1 MASERKHFPKIAT
14 DHLLIIDIESVVISN
29 KASQFYGK
37 EYAYDFG
44 AMLIN
49 LNTGKPDVGSTDVMA
64 TLFDHSFEGLSYRL
78 WTAKHRPKGQ
88 EVKVEE
94 DGTIIQPEDFWAV
107 SNLKKRKKNYIE
119 LYRQG
124 KRSMSVYPMVNKWLE
139 DILKLNSR
147 IKPIVAA
154 YNIPYDAR
162 VGEAT
167 DLMEMFGGQ
176 WKPYPAGAP
185 AWLPESQA
193 DNVVDLYVIAQKA
206 LLRKVNGTGPYE
218 ELADNP
224 YCDKRLAKK
233 YEDWATRN
241 GYLTKTGRPQL
252 TAEKL
257 GWFIGNMASIGPEPH
272 TAKEDI
278 DKFERPIARWL
289 RKNRFI

>member
-1 MASERKHFPKIAT
+1 M
-14 DHLLIIDIESVVISN
+14 
-29 KASQFYGK
+29 
-37 EYAYDFG
+37 
-44 AMLIN
+44 
-49 LNTGKPDVGSTDVMA
+49 
-64 TLFDHSFEGLSYRL
+64 
-78 WTAKHRPKGQ
+78 
-88 EVKVEE
+88 
-94 DGTIIQPEDFWAV
+94 
-107 SNLKKRKKNYIE
+107 
-119 LYRQG
+119 
-124 KRSMSVYPMVNKWLE
+124 
-139 DILKLNSR
+139 
-147 IKPIVAA
+147 
-154 YNIPYDAR
+154 
-162 VGEAT
+162 
-167 DLMEMFGGQ
+167 
-176 WKPYPAGAP
+176 
-185 AWLPESQA
+185 
-193 DNVVDLYVIAQKA
+193 DLYVIAQKA